1 MRQRPPR
8 WPGRQSK
15 ESIRV
20 RELSVNIAWYLNRMG
35 GSAAGEQDLPVR
47 EGQVLDGKFR
57 VERLVG
63 EGAMGLVVEATH
75 LGLDERV
82 ALKFLR
88 REARSQPDIVARF
101 AREARAAVKL
111 KSDHVA
117 RVFDVGGTEDG
128 TPFIVMEFLEGSDL
142 ATILEVRRR
151 LEIPEALEYVI
162 QACEGLTEAHAKGI
176 VHRDIKPE
184 NLFLAQGAGALKQ
197 IKVLDFGISKATLGS
212 LEADAAASQT
222 TQIMGSPHYMSPDQL
237 RSTKDVDGRAD
248 IWSLGVVLFELITG
262 HTPFPATDVTQLIAQ
277 ILHEP
282 HLRLTSLRSDAPQE
296 LDAIVDKCLAKE
308 PAQRYQSPADL
319 AIALLPYAPK
329 RARAVVERAADIAR
343 SAGGSSVVAD
353 LDSIPPPAT
362 SRRERPTPST
372 LPQVTTALPSSPPR
386 TTGGVVWVVAGLLL
400 LVGVGAGLFAILGS
414 GSKPSVAGPSTAG
427 GTGWASVPSDTPV
440 SDVQPTTAA
449 TTSTGATV
457 QPTAAPSPP
466 RPRGFVAPPSTAS
479 APTPRPPPMRTPE
492 SEIRMER

>member
-1 MRQRPPR
+1 M
-8 WPGRQSK
+8 
-15 ESIRV
+15 
-20 RELSVNIAWYLNRMG
+20 AA
-35 GSAAGEQDLPVR
+35 SAATEPDLPVR

-57 VERLVG
+57 VERLIG

-88 REARSQPDIVARF
+88 REARDQPDLVARF
-101 AREARAAVKL
+101 AREARAAVKI

-142 ATILEVRRR
+142 ATILEVRHR
-151 LEIPEALEYVI
+151 LEVSEALEYII

-184 NLFLAQGAGALKQ
+184 NLFLAQGAGAMKQ
-197 IKVLDFGISKATLGS
+197 IKLLDFGISKATLGS
-212 LEADAAASQT
+212 LETDQVASQT

-248 IWSLGVVLFELITG
+248 IWSLGVVLFELISG
-262 HTPFPATDVTQLIAQ
+262 QTPFPATDVTQLISQ

-282 HLRLTSLRSDAPQE
+282 HRRLTALRPDAPPE
-296 LDAIVDKCLAKE
+296 VEAIIDKCLAKE
-308 PAQRYQSPADL
+308 AADRYQSAADL

-329 RARAVVERAADIAR
+329 RARAIVERAADIAR
-343 SAGGSSVVAD
+343 SAGGLSAIAD
-353 LDSIPPPAT
+353 LDSIPPAAPSAP
-362 SRRERPTPST
+362 REVT
-372 LPQVTTALPSSPPR
+372 LANAPQVA
-386 TTGGVVWVVAGLLL
+386 VVATPPP
-400 LVGVGAGLFAILGS
+400 AR
-414 GSKPSVAGPSTAG
+414 SKPSVLVWVIAGLVLLGGIGAG
-427 GTGWASVPSDTPV
+427 LAAILGGNNATPTGSAAPTSASAGSGWASVPSDTSATSAQDAP
-440 SDVQPTTAA
+440 SSTTTGPPASGHQPSAPGQLRGGPRA
-449 TTSTGATV
+449 VAVPPST
-457 QPTAAPSPP
+457 QPTAKPAAP
-466 RPRGFVAPPSTAS
+466 
-479 APTPRPPPMRTPE
+479 RTSE

>member
-1 MRQRPPR
+1 M
-8 WPGRQSK
+8 
-15 ESIRV
+15 
-20 RELSVNIAWYLNRMG
+20 AA
-35 GSAAGEQDLPVR
+35 SAASEPELPVR

-101 AREARAAVKL
+101 AREARAAVKI
-111 KSDHVA
+111 KSDYVA

-151 LEIPEALEYVI
+151 LEIPEALEYII

-184 NLFLAQGAGALKQ
+184 NLFLAQGAGAMKQ
-197 IKVLDFGISKATLGS
+197 IKLLDFGISKATVGS
-212 LEADAAASQT
+212 LEAEMAAGHT
-222 TQIMGSPHYMSPDQL
+222 TQIMGSPHYMSPDQI

-248 IWSLGVVLFELITG
+248 IWSLGVVLFELVSG
-262 HTPFPATDVTQLIAQ
+262 HTPFTATDVTQLISQ

-282 HLRLTSLRSDAPQE
+282 HQRLTALRSDAPLE
-296 LDAIVDKCLAKE
+296 LEAIIDKCLAKE
-308 PAQRYQSPADL
+308 PAERYQSPADL

-329 RARAVVERAADIAR
+329 RARAIVERAADIAR

-353 LDSIPPPAT
+353 LDSVPPPPVSSPRERSATTNTGSQLAT
-362 SRRERPTPST
+362 S
-372 LPQVTTALPSSPPR
+372 VPSSPPAKP
-386 TTGGVVWVVAGLLL
+386 GAIVWIVAGLLL
-400 LVGVGAGLFAILGS
+400 LLGIGAGLFAIMGS
-414 GSKPSVAGPSTAG
+414 GKSAPTGGAAAGSSSAG
-427 GTGWASVPSDTPV
+427 SGWASVPAD
-440 SDVQPTTAA
+440 
-449 TTSTGATV
+449 TSTGEVPSTSTATV
-457 QPTAAPSPP
+457 TGTNTGAPTHQTAAPVQPRGGP
-466 RPRGFVAPPSTAS
+466 RPVGGPPPPQTAPKPAPP
-479 APTPRPPPMRTPE
+479 RTPE

>member
-1 MRQRPPR
+1 MVTRD
-8 WPGRQSK
+8 
-15 ESIRV
+15 
-20 RELSVNIAWYLNRMG
+20 SVAVMAA
-35 GSAAGEQDLPVR
+35 SAASEPELPVR

-101 AREARAAVKL
+101 AREARAAVKI
-111 KSDHVA
+111 KSDYVA

-151 LEIPEALEYVI
+151 LEIPEALEYII

-184 NLFLAQGAGALKQ
+184 NLFLAQGAGAMKQ
-197 IKVLDFGISKATLGS
+197 IKLLDFGISKATVGS
-212 LEADAAASQT
+212 LEAEMAAGHT
-222 TQIMGSPHYMSPDQL
+222 TQIMGSPHYMSPDQI

-248 IWSLGVVLFELITG
+248 IWSLGVVLFELVSG
-262 HTPFPATDVTQLIAQ
+262 HTPFTATDVTQLISQ

-282 HLRLTSLRSDAPQE
+282 HQRLTALRSDAPLE
-296 LDAIVDKCLAKE
+296 LEAIIDKCLAKE
-308 PAQRYQSPADL
+308 PAERYQSPADL

-329 RARAVVERAADIAR
+329 RARAIVERAADIAR

-353 LDSIPPPAT
+353 LDSVPPPPVSSPRERTATTNTGSQLAT
-362 SRRERPTPST
+362 S
-372 LPQVTTALPSSPPR
+372 VPSSPPAKP
-386 TTGGVVWVVAGLLL
+386 GAIVWIVAGLLL
-400 LVGVGAGLFAILGS
+400 LLGIGAGLFAIMGS
-414 GSKPSVAGPSTAG
+414 GKSAPTGGAAAASSSAGS
-427 GTGWASVPSDTPV
+427 GWASVPAD
-440 SDVQPTTAA
+440 
-449 TTSTGATV
+449 TSTGEVPSTSTATSTGTNTGAPTH
-457 QPTAAPSPP
+457 QTAAPVQPRGGP
-466 RPRGFVAPPSTAS
+466 RPVGGPPPPQTAPKPAPP
-479 APTPRPPPMRTPE
+479 RTPE